1 MTQYFTILMIFNV
14 IFSSFFPRRA
24 ALGDVLLRKRCNFL
38 AKSKVQGAAYA
49 RLRKVVIAIVLSTD
63 MGRHFQTIADF
74 TARFGNTPLPADFAW
89 DAESSDD
96 AVVILSMVMKMADVG
111 HLMASWPVH
120 MKWVEGLTEEFFSQ
134 GDDEK
139 RTDMPVSFLMDRDRP
154 GVSSSQ
160 VGGGSLFS
168 LSFSSLSIFS
178 LFLPPSPS
186 LSLVLA
192 LSRSLSH
199 SPPRVVRTHVRVSPF
214 SHNPPPSSLS
224 LSPSFFLSIYPTR
237 TRTHTLGTH

>member
-1 MTQYFTILMIFNV
+1 
-14 IFSSFFPRRA
+14 
-24 ALGDVLLRKRCNFL
+24 
-38 AKSKVQGAAYA
+38 
-49 RLRKVVIAIVLSTD
+49 
-63 MGRHFQTIADF
+63 
-74 TARFGNTPLPADFAW
+74 
-89 DAESSDD
+89 
-96 AVVILSMVMKMADVG
+96 MADVG

-178 LFLPPSPS
+178 LFLPPSLS

-199 SPPRVVRTHVRVSPF
+199 SPPRVVRTCVRTCLSF
-214 SHNPPPSSLS
+214 LTQPPTLLPLSLS
-224 LSPSFFLSIYPTR
+224 LFLPLYLPH
-237 TRTHTLGTH
+237 THTHAHTWYTLRLDSLISSSCRFFARGLRCFRRASPCLTSLMFAARGGWRLRQRRRRRLHGESWRRTVMMTSPRLAGGSS

>member
-1 MTQYFTILMIFNV
+1 M
-14 IFSSFFPRRA
+14 
-24 ALGDVLLRKRCNFL
+24 
-38 AKSKVQGAAYA
+38 
-49 RLRKVVIAIVLSTD
+49 IAIVLSTD

-178 LFLPPSPS
+178 LSLPPSLFLSFS
-186 LSLVLA
+186 LSLVL
-192 LSRSLSH
+192 SLIHHRASYV
-199 SPPRVVRTHVRVSPF
+199 RVYVRVSPF
-214 SHNPPPSSLS
+214 SHNPLPSSPS

-237 TRTHTLGTH
+237 THTHTLGTH